1 VGGERVNNWRLSP
14 CFYLS
19 RRAGHT
25 EIYSIK
31 CVLVLPVTLVKGR
44 RKYWACK
51 SDFALLLWGR
61 RATAPIWSKTKGAR
75 HYNCKSCE
83 WLSRLCIFKSEL
95 FREQREFARSKR
107 RRGIRQ
113 ENKVIWP
120 VDCLINSKAAKHKP
134 SHLEN
139 IYVREP
145 C

>member
-19 RRAGHT
+19 RRAGLT

-83 WLSRLCIFKSEL
+83 WLSRLYVYSNQSFFESNGNLQEAKGAVVLGKKIKL
-95 FREQREFARSKR
+95 FGQ
-107 RRGIRQ
+107 
-113 ENKVIWP
+113 
-120 VDCLINSKAAKHKP
+120 LIA
-134 SHLEN
+134 
-139 IYVREP
+139 
-145 C
+145 